1 MGAANGQTGG
11 RCLDAQRGSVASGR
25 RSDGIANPWSFDRDL
40 KKGQALQIALESTC
54 FWEAKDFNYIPCCA
68 GHFGG
73 GMVEGD
79 GQTAP
84 SMKFF
89 ITGIEFPNPLVS
101 EVYKKAQNV
110 MKEARCRGHGV
121 VTAMSLENGWEFPS
135 KSRLCQC
142 QGREAL
148 LLGACIPMWALFT
161 ADESQAVIWFGQ
173 KETERLR
180 FALRTQFRRR
190 LALCRRWNKLYWT

>member
-1 MGAANGQTGG
+1 MF
-11 RCLDAQRGSVASGR
+11 LRGKGFQLHPMLCGTFWRWNGR
-25 RSDGIANPWSFDRDL
+25 RRWADSA
-40 KKGQALQIALESTC
+40 QHE
-54 FWEAKDFNYIPCCA
+54 
-68 GHFGG
+68 
-73 GMVEGD
+73 V
-79 GQTAP
+79 
-84 SMKFF
+84 F

-161 ADESQAVIWFGQ
+161 ADESQAVI
-173 KETERLR
+173 
-180 FALRTQFRRR
+180 
-190 LALCRRWNKLYWT
+190 